1 MPSYNQNFLDKRYIS
16 NTDIDINAMMS
27 SVTGETID
35 GTFLTLRKELEDTN
49 VYPNT
54 MLDAGVNNHAIFAQ
68 NMVKET
74 TTGKFFKSGQMFLH
88 DIKCES
94 NLGYLDNNFL
104 ATAFK
109 TTQGLVEL
117 PIHTI
122 LKIGGIYDFYYYN
135 DYEKDT
141 KIDLDIVN
149 GLKTN
154 NMWDYP
160 DNNISN
166 VEVAYYIYDE
176 NCEIKGIEYEIMSF
190 QVDDDCSNA
199 KVEELIIDE
208 LDIDSGDI
216 VDWKR
221 L

>member
-1 MPSYNQNFLDKRYIS
+1 MSSYNQNFLDKRYIS

-35 GTFLTLRKELEDTN
+35 GTFDTLKKEKSDADEETYLGR
-49 VYPNT
+49 NT
-54 MLDAGVNNHAIFAQ
+54 LNNHTIFAQ

-74 TTGKFFKSGQMFLH
+74 TTGKFFKSGQMFLN
-88 DIKCES
+88 DIECES
-94 NLGYLDNNFL
+94 NNGFLDTSFL

-109 TTQGLVEL
+109 ATQALVEL

-141 KIDLDIVN
+141 KIDLDVVN

-154 NMWDYP
+154 NG
-160 DNNISN
+160 
-166 VEVAYYIYDE
+166 V
-176 NCEIKGIEYEIMSF
+176 
-190 QVDDDCSNA
+190 
-199 KVEELIIDE
+199 
-208 LDIDSGDI
+208 
-216 VDWKR
+216 
-221 L
+221 

>member
-1 MPSYNQNFLDKRYIS
+1 
-16 NTDIDINAMMS
+16 
-27 SVTGETID
+27 
-35 GTFLTLRKELEDTN
+35 
-49 VYPNT
+49 
-54 MLDAGVNNHAIFAQ
+54 
-68 NMVKET
+68 
-74 TTGKFFKSGQMFLH
+74 
-88 DIKCES
+88 
-94 NLGYLDNNFL
+94 
-104 ATAFK
+104 
-109 TTQGLVEL
+109 
-117 PIHTI
+117 
-122 LKIGGIYDFYYYN
+122 
-135 DYEKDT
+135 
-141 KIDLDIVN
+141 
-149 GLKTN
+149 
-154 NMWDYP
+154 MWDFP